1 MVAQAIQGQIGML
14 TCQVIE
20 MGVQIQIQGMEIAHL
35 KQALADATKSDPT
48 QSPPSTS

>member
-35 KQALADATKSDPT
+35 KEVLATASSQTPP
-48 QSPPSTS
+48 PPSPS